1 MILFEDILIYR
12 LLNLSAWNLGLLF
25 IMLNVKSVKKS
36 LTIAD
41 QTLNIL
47 IDVNLQVKSGESLA
61 IVGKSGSGKSTLLS
75 LLAGLDQATS
85 GQILINDQDLSQMDE
100 DGRAAIRKQ
109 HVGFVFQNFQL
120 LPHLTALDNVMLP
133 LELLGVKNPSKV
145 AKDWLGKVGLADR
158 LDHQPNQLS
167 GGEQQRVAIARAFC
181 AEPDILFADE
191 PTGNLDEHTGQ
202 TIESLLFSL
211 NKELGTTLI
220 LVTHDDE
227 LAKRC
232 QRQVHLEDGVLTEQT
247 NVTDQKNAT
256 EQAKL

>member
-1 MILFEDILIYR
+1 
-12 LLNLSAWNLGLLF
+12 
-25 IMLNVKSVKKS
+25 MLNVKSVKKS

-47 IDVNLQVKSGESLA
+47 TDVNLQVKSGESLA

-85 GQILINDQDLSQMDE
+85 GQIFINDQDLSKMDE

-133 LELLGVKNPSKV
+133 LELLGIKNPSKI

-232 QRQVHLEDGVLTEQT
+232 QRQVHLEDGVLIEQT
-247 NVTDQKNAT
+247 NVT
-256 EQAKL
+256 QAKL

>member
-1 MILFEDILIYR
+1 M
-12 LLNLSAWNLGLLF
+12 S
-25 IMLNVKSVKKS
+25 IMLQVKNVCKS
-36 LTIAD
+36 LTLAD
-41 QTLNIL
+41 HTLDIL
-47 IDVNLQVKSGESLA
+47 VNVNLDVKAGESLA

-85 GQILINDQDLSQMDE
+85 GQILINNQDLSAMTE

-133 LELLGVKNPSKV
+133 LELLGIKNPEKI
-145 AKDWLGKVGLADR
+145 AAQWLGKVGLADR
-158 LDHQPNQLS
+158 VNHQPNQLS

-181 AEPDILFADE
+181 SEPDLLFADE
-191 PTGNLDEHTGQ
+191 PTGNLDEHTGE
-202 TIESLLFSL
+202 TIEALLFSL

-227 LAKRC
+227 LAKKC
-232 QRQVHLEDGVLTEQT
+232 QRQVHLEDGSLTEQ
-247 NVTDQKNAT
+247 VTSPDHKAIS
-256 EQAKL
+256 